1 MCILVGINSH
11 PPISTSGKKLSL
23 SAGLSSFVE
32 ISLTP
37 CHYVTSPFRGMPTI
51 RFAQVG
57 RHPGS
62 MFFEHLPR
70 ECRGA
75 DAPCYVAIGLTL
87 LHGQILEH
95 WATVAGVILLI
106 ISHQIPI
113 NTNSLVLAEAPFL
126 RTGPSFPA
134 SSPCFGPFL
143 RTSTSFSVPSPCLG
157 PF

>member
-1 MCILVGINSH
+1 MYSSRHKL
-11 PPISTSGKKLSL
+11 TSAHLHKRKKLSL

-32 ISLTP
+32 ISLNP

-70 ECRGA
+70 ECCGA
-75 DAPCYVAIGLTL
+75 DATCYVAIGLTL

-95 WATVAGVILLI
+95 WATVAGGILLI
-106 ISHQIPI
+106 ILHQIPI
-113 NTNSLVLAEAPFL
+113 ITNSLVLAEAPFQGL
-126 RTGPSFPA
+126 AHHFL
-134 SSPCFGPFL
+134 SPVLVEAPFQGL
-143 RTSTSFSVPSPCLG
+143 AYRFLPPVLV
-157 PF
+157 